1 MAMDAP
7 GLTGSD
13 RVLLAAERAIDEF
26 RCGRAVAVVD
36 GPAPAVY
43 ASIETASPASALAL
57 QAMGGSEPSLVLSS
71 ERGVALGLSGGGR
84 DCAFVLPLP
93 PNASLSDMVKLAAE
107 APRDAEV
114 LKRFSLA
121 PKSAAV
127 DVDRLIIQML
137 KVAWLLPAALRVTAA
152 PGRFGEIQ
160 ALMSSHI
167 LHSVSADGLARL
179 LGTLDQTVVKV
190 SEAHIPLA
198 DAADARFVCFRTSVG
213 CREHLAVIVG
223 LPDGANGAP
232 VRLHSAC
239 LTGDVFG
246 SLRCDCGDQLRQ
258 SVAAL
263 AALGG
268 GVLLYLAQE
277 GRGIGLANKLRAYAL
292 QDAGRDTIDA
302 DLQLGFR
309 PDERQYGIAA
319 AMLRELGYQR
329 IRLMTNNPE
338 KIDALTRAGIE
349 IVGRL
354 PLLATITPQNQ
365 RYMDAKRTRARHLLD
380 PAQG

>member
-1 MAMDAP
+1 MDTL
-7 GLTGSD
+7 GLIESD
-13 RVLLAAERAIDEF
+13 CELLAAERAIDEF

-36 GPAPAVY
+36 GPALSVY
-43 ASIETASPASALAL
+43 ASIETASPASAQAL
-57 QAMGGSEPSLVLSS
+57 QAMGGGETALILSG
-71 ERGVALGLSGGGR
+71 ERGVALGLAGSR
-84 DCAFVLPLP
+84 DSAFALPLP
-93 PNASLSDMVKLAAE
+93 PDAGLSDMVKLAAT
-107 APRDAEV
+107 APREAEV
-114 LKRFSLA
+114 MERFSLT
-121 PKSAAV
+121 PEAAAL

-137 KVAWLLPAALRVTAA
+137 KVAWLLPAALRVTAV
-152 PGRFGEIQ
+152 PSRSGEIQ
-160 ALMSSHI
+160 SLMSSHV
-167 LHSVSADGLARL
+167 LHSVTADGLARL
-179 LGTLDQTVVKV
+179 LENLDQTVVKV

-198 DAADARFVCFRTSVG
+198 DAANARFVCFRTSVG

-223 LPDGANGAP
+223 SPDGANGTP

-338 KIDALTRAGIE
+338 KIDALIRAGID
-349 IVGRL
+349 IAGRL

-365 RYMDAKRTRARHLLD
+365 RYMHAKRTRARHLLD
-380 PAQG
+380 PAQS

>member
-1 MAMDAP
+1 MDTL
-7 GLTGSD
+7 GLIESD
-13 RVLLAAERAIDEF
+13 RALLAAERAIDEL
-26 RCGRAVAVVD
+26 RCGRAVAVV
-36 GPAPAVY
+36 GSPAISVY
-43 ASIETASPASALAL
+43 ASIETASPASTRAL
-57 QAMGGSEPSLVLSS
+57 QAVGGGEAALILSG
-71 ERGVALGLSGGGR
+71 ERSVALGLAGGIR
-84 DCAFVLPLP
+84 DSAFALPLP
-93 PNASLSDMVKLAAE
+93 PDASLRDMVKLAAA

-114 LKRFSLA
+114 LERFPFT
-121 PKSAAV
+121 PKAAAL

-152 PGRFGEIQ
+152 PGRSGEIQ
-160 ALMSSHI
+160 SLMSNHV

-179 LGTLDQTVVKV
+179 LANLDQSVVKV
-190 SEAHIPLA
+190 SEAHIPLT
-198 DAADARFVCFRTSVG
+198 DAANARFVCFRTSVG

-223 LPDGANGAP
+223 SPDGANGTP

-338 KIDALTRAGIE
+338 KIDALIRAGID

-380 PAQG
+380 PAEG

>member
-1 MAMDAP
+1 MA
-7 GLTGSD
+7 SD
-13 RVLLAAERAIDEF
+13 CELLAAERAIDEF
-26 RCGRAVAVVD
+26 RCGRAIAVVD
-36 GPAPAVY
+36 GSIVSVY
-43 ASIETASPASALAL
+43 ASIETASPQLASGL
-57 QAMGGSEPSLVLSS
+57 QAIGGFEMGLILSG
-71 ERGVALGLSGGGR
+71 ERAVALGVEGAAADSAFAVPLSPGTM
-84 DCAFVLPLP
+84 LP
-93 PNASLSDMVKLAAE
+93 DMVKLATC
-107 APRDAEV
+107 APTDIDIGHFPV
-114 LKRFSLA
+114 M
-121 PKSAAV
+121 PIVAAG
-127 DVDRLIIQML
+127 DVDGLIIQLL
-137 KVAWLLPAALRVTAA
+137 KVAWLLPAAVRLTAT
-152 PGRFGEIQ
+152 RMQ
-160 ALMSSHI
+160 AGKVEGLVSSHV
-167 LHSVSADGLARL
+167 LHAVSAGGLARL
-179 LGTLDQTVVKV
+179 FQNLDQSVVKV
-190 SEAHIPLA
+190 SEAVIPLA

-213 CREHLAVIVG
+213 HREHLAVIIG
-223 LPDGANGAP
+223 PPDEADGVP

-263 AALGG
+263 NALGG

-292 QDAGRDTIDA
+292 QDTGRDTIDA
-302 DLQLGFR
+302 DLQLGFS

-338 KIDALTRAGIE
+338 KIDALLDAGIQ
-349 IVGRL
+349 IVDRL
-354 PLLATITPQNQ
+354 PLLASITPQNR

>member
-1 MAMDAP
+1 MDAL
-7 GLTGSD
+7 GLIKSD
-13 RVLLAAERAIDEF
+13 RELLAAERAIDEF

-36 GPAPAVY
+36 GPVLSVY
-43 ASIETASPASALAL
+43 ASIETVSPASTLAL
-57 QAMGGSEPSLVLSS
+57 QAMGGGEAALILSG
-71 ERGVALGLSGGGR
+71 ERGMALGIAGAR
-84 DCAFVLPLP
+84 DSAVALPLP
-93 PNASLSDMVKLAAE
+93 RDASLPDMVQLASS
-107 APRDAEV
+107 APREAGVMEQ
-114 LKRFSLA
+114 FSLT
-121 PKSAAV
+121 PKSAAL
-127 DVDRLIIQML
+127 DTDRLIIQTL
-137 KVAWLLPAALRVTAA
+137 KVAWLLPAAMRVTVA
-152 PGRFGEIQ
+152 PGCFGKIQ
-160 ALMSSHI
+160 SLMSSRV
-167 LHSVSADGLARL
+167 LHSVSAEGLARL
-179 LGTLDQTVVKV
+179 LETLDQSVVKV
-190 SEAHIPLA
+190 SEATIPLA
-198 DAADARFVCFRTSVG
+198 DAANARFVCFRTSVG

-223 LPDGANGAP
+223 APDGANGTP

-319 AMLRELGYQR
+319 AMLRELGYRR

-338 KIDALTRAGIE
+338 KIDALMRAGIE

-380 PAQG
+380 PVES

>member
-1 MAMDAP
+1 MDAL
-7 GLTGSD
+7 GLLGSD
-13 RVLLAAERAIDEF
+13 RALLAAERAIDEF
-26 RCGRAVAVVD
+26 RCGRAVAVV
-36 GPAPAVY
+36 GSPAISLY
-43 ASIETASPASALAL
+43 ASIETASLASVRAL
-57 QAMGGSEPSLVLSS
+57 QTVGGGEAALILSS
-71 ERGVALGLSGGGR
+71 ERGLALGLAGGAR
-84 DCAFVLPLP
+84 NSALTLPLP
-93 PNASLSDMVKLAAE
+93 PNATLSDMVNLAAA
-107 APRDAEV
+107 APRNGEAME
-114 LKRFSLA
+114 RFCA
-121 PKSAAV
+121 GPKSTAV
-127 DVDRLIIQML
+127 DADRLIIQVL
-137 KVAWLLPAALRVTAA
+137 KVAWLLPAALRVTPA

-160 ALMSSHI
+160 SLMSGHV

-179 LGTLDQTVVKV
+179 LETLDQTVVKV
-190 SEAHIPLA
+190 SEAQIPLA
-198 DAADARFVCFRTSVG
+198 DSANARFVCFRTLVG

-223 LPDGANGAP
+223 SPGGAEGVP

-338 KIDALTRAGIE
+338 KIDALIRAGIE

-354 PLLATITPQNQ
+354 PLLAAITPQNQ

-380 PAQG
+380 PAEG